1 MHCPKCGTPAA
12 EVQKFCRSCGFG
24 LEKVAQLL
32 EELPA
37 ATSEN
42 PPSGE
47 NLDKLQT
54 RLNRMDQLWQAGLV
68 TLGCGFVTAICWAI
82 ISKVMIEK
90 GNLISGGLFLL
101 FFLGIIVM
109 GLSALYLESQK
120 QKLATRKKRLP
131 EMRQSD
137 SALSDSEWVAE
148 LNADTTNK
156 LLADPGNSSAAS
168 VTEET
173 TARLA
178 EKINAAR

>member
-32 EELPA
+32 EESPA
-37 ATSEN
+37 VFGEK
-42 PPSGE
+42 PPADE

-54 RLNRMDQLWQAGLV
+54 RLNIMDKLWQAALV
-68 TLGCGFVTAICWAI
+68 TLGAGFVTAICWAI
-82 ISKVMIEK
+82 IAKVIIEK
-90 GNLISGGLFLL
+90 GQLISGGLFLL

-120 QKLATRKKRLP
+120 QKLATIKKRLP
-131 EMRQSD
+131 ETPSLDSD
-137 SALSDSEWVAE
+137 LIAE
-148 LNADTTNK
+148 LNANTTNK
-156 LLADPGNSSAAS
+156 LLAAPGSSSAAS

>member
-1 MHCPKCGTPAA
+1 MHCPKCGTPAV

-32 EELPA
+32 EESPA
-37 ATSEN
+37 TTSEI

-47 NLDKLQT
+47 NLDKLQA

-68 TLGCGFVTAICWAI
+68 TLGGIFVTAICWAI
-82 ISKVMIEK
+82 IAKVMIAK
-90 GNLISGGLFLL
+90 GQFISGGLFLL
-101 FFLGIIVM
+101 FFLGIVVM

-120 QKLATRKKRLP
+120 QKLAARKKRMP
-131 EMRQSD
+131 ETQQSD
-137 SALSDSEWVAE
+137 SG

-156 LLADPGNSSAAS
+156 LLADPGSSSAVS
-168 VTEET
+168 VIEDT